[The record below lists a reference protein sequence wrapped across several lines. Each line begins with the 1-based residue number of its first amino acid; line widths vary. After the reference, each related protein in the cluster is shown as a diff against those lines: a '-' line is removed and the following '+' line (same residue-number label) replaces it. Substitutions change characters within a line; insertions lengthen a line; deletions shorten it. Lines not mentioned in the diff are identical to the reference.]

1 MVNKLARGQA
11 ATWTVLSSFGSML
24 ALQGPALAQSVSP
37 GVPVYQGTAFVT
49 GVSSGCAA
57 GAASVGDDYTILY
70 RELPAI
76 GNALYGGGV
85 AFVAPLS
92 SVSYVLPAGVALIG
106 GRQTFSTV
114 AAHAESPDV
123 GPFQYSGSLDLTIS
137 PEMLTPLTPS
147 VYITGTVGNMFGNS
161 GCAVTIRAA
170 LALRP

>member
-1 MVNKLARGQA
+1 MVKKLARGLA
-11 ATWTVLSSFGSML
+11 ATWAFGSML
-24 ALQGPALAQSVSP
+24 APAGSASAQNVSP

-49 GVSSGCAA
+49 AVSSGCAA

-70 RELPAI
+70 REFPET

-92 SVSYVLPAGVALIG
+92 SVAYVLPAGVVLIG
-106 GRQTFSTV
+106 GRQTFATV
-114 AAHAESPDV
+114 RVHGESPDV
-123 GPFQYSGSLDLTIS
+123 GPFQYTASLDLTIA
-137 PEMLTPLTPS
+137 PEMLTPSTPS
-147 VYITGTVGNMFGNS
+147 VYITGTVGDMFGNS